1 MLCIA
6 THEMHLSWTEHTFTN
21 LFLEQNALE
30 VPTGT
35 IVKYV
40 KPTFLA
46 DDTNIF
52 ICENNINAVQ
62 DNVDTTVKQLLRW
75 FEKIDY

>member
-1 MLCIA
+1 
-6 THEMHLSWTEHTFTN
+6 
-21 LFLEQNALE
+21 
-30 VPTGT
+30 
-35 IVKYV
+35 V